1 MRTFTIG
8 KTRSRAMIASICVL
22 TCLAALTAVTGQWT
36 LLGNDAA
43 ALAALP
49 PEARC
54 VLSVLLALLLGMLVL
69 SVVITS
75 ARYWQLTEDEIRC
88 RSLGVTSDWPRYA
101 WDVLRGRNPEVD
113 IRIATAAVTGVRLS
127 WSRQIVTTPWT
138 RGIPTPMYPITVE
151 MTLAGGGS
159 VDFYH
164 LDYDVVTLGRALRYL
179 IDERGVALED
189 PDHLLSQ
196 MGKDAL
202 CAERIYT
209 YLEGLDREGR
219 KRDGDRAEG
228 R

>member
-1 MRTFTIG
+1 
-8 KTRSRAMIASICVL
+8 
-22 TCLAALTAVTGQWT
+22 
-36 LLGNDAA
+36 
-43 ALAALP
+43 
-49 PEARC
+49 
-54 VLSVLLALLLGMLVL
+54 MLVL

-75 ARYWQLTEDEIRC
+75 ARFWQLTEDEIRC
-88 RSLGVTSDWPRYA
+88 RSQGVTSDWPRYA
-101 WDVLRGRNPEVD
+101 WDVLRGRSPEVD
-113 IRIATAAVTGVRLS
+113 IRITTSAVTGVRLS
-127 WSRQIVTTPWT
+127 WSRQIVTTSWT

-151 MTLAGGGS
+151 MTLEGGGS

-179 IDERGVALED
+179 IDERGVAFED

-196 MGKDAL
+196 MGEDAL